1 MKPFWGNLL
10 RIFGVIIMIIGIL
23 LELPKHTPPFDTG
36 FIIIIIV
43 AGFLLIILG
52 TVLLKRKLPEK

>member
-23 LELPKHTPPFDTG
+23 LELPKRTPPFDTG
-36 FIIIIIV
+36 FIIIVIV